1 MRDLRVLYTPTNSV
15 VHFPIMSLLQPL
27 LSVPGTGSKLRGKS
41 MLTNIVETHN
51 G

>member
-15 VHFPIMSLLQPL
+15 VHFPTMSLQPL
-27 LSVPGTGSKLRGKS
+27 LSVPGTGSKLRGNS